1 MQKERERKDMS
12 NLVTPINVMKL
23 KKDDRKNS
31 KLAEQKRSR
40 SGSISHQPVK
50 QIQLSELITF
60 NVISTGSSGT
70 TKKNVARLHFE
81 FLGLERDST
90 VDQGGTP
97 KTPWLS

>member
-50 QIQLSELITF
+50 LIQLNELITF

-70 TKKNVARLHFE
+70 TKKMLHACTLNFYALKEIPLWTREVRQRL
-81 FLGLERDST
+81 LD
-90 VDQGGTP
+90 
-97 KTPWLS
+97 